1 MKHRYQKLL
10 FESLKA
16 FLSYTK
22 ILNLMITE
30 LFYSHILNMNRGPSI
45 KGVSVVHASLFLVI
59 NELTVAL
66 WVSRNGPSH
75 LKANKAR
82 FLPNV
87 VICSKSLLGLS
98 LPLSLLS
105 THSARHCTRV
115 FLIFSSNFTSQFCGR
130 GEAGITD
137 NRGTTSSKRPS
148 MAMTC
153 RR

>member
-1 MKHRYQKLL
+1 MGPKS
-10 FESLKA
+10 F
-16 FLSYTK
+16 
-22 ILNLMITE
+22 
-30 LFYSHILNMNRGPSI
+30 RG
-45 KGVSVVHASLFLVI
+45 
-59 NELTVAL
+59 
-66 WVSRNGPSH
+66 SRETGPTH

-82 FLPNV
+82 FLPEV
-87 VICSKSLLGLS
+87 FISCKSLLGLS

-148 MAMTC
+148 MAMTW
-153 RR
+153 RRWAERRKGYIVKITWFEAWESQGYQRARFDQR